1 MYDKDP
7 DLTAI
12 GGWLGLWLIIFIII
26 RIIIAVKFGEI
37 AEIKGHSSS
46 YGWWVFFFGIIGIIM
61 VAVLP
66 DREASVSVINEV
78 RIKADDRQKPYIHV
92 PKQNDELPE
101 I

>member
-1 MYDKDP
+1 MSDKD
-7 DLTAI
+7 AI
-12 GGWLGLWLIIFIII
+12 VFLIFVYIII
-26 RIIIAVKFGEI
+26 NAIIAVKFGEI
-37 AEIKGHSSS
+37 AEIKGHSGS

-66 DREASVSVINEV
+66 DREASVSIINEV
-78 RIKADDRQKPYIHV
+78 RIKADDRQKAHIHA

>member
-1 MYDKDP
+1 MKLQKSKGIAAVMD
-7 DLTAI
+7 
-12 GGWLGLWLIIFIII
+12 GGC
-26 RIIIAVKFGEI
+26 
-37 AEIKGHSSS
+37 S
-46 YGWWVFFFGIIGIIM
+46 FFGIIGIIM

-78 RIKADDRQKPYIHV
+78 RIKADDRQKPYIHA